1 MNKELLKKLLGYIL
15 IVSVIILTIK
25 FIKVLP
31 VIMKLLA
38 LAANVLTIYLAYNY
52 FINTK
57 NKKN

>member
-1 MNKELLKKLLGYIL
+1 MNEELLKKLLGYIL